1 LRILFLTPEVPH
13 PARGGGTIKSSTVL
27 EYLQARHDVELMC
40 LRDSDPLV
48 RGRTPGNILRS
59 YAAGVPLSVLRNR
72 SQQFGDLVRNRVVD
86 GRFDALF
93 CDGWLMAQYLPPGF
107 AGLRVLHQHNAEFVM
122 WKREAGLEE
131 NPLRRAIVRWE
142 AARVRRYEA
151 SILQPFDVTLAV
163 SEPDRQALRELAGS
177 KRIELLPNVA
187 EPGLLERTPLQA
199 SGTDPVILFLGT
211 LSWPPNAR
219 GLQDFL
225 RRAFPLLR
233 ARRPDVRLVVAGRGA
248 PPDLGE
254 LVRGPGVE
262 MAGAVDDPE
271 PLYRRARVFVEV
283 AAGGSGTRVKV
294 LNALARGLP
303 VVTTSD
309 GAEGLDVRPG
319 EHVLIGS
326 GPQELVDALV
336 RVMGDDGV
344 WSTLS
349 ENGRRLVRD
358 RYTPETAY
366 RVLDEVFA
374 LGPS

>member
-13 PARGGGTIKSSTVL
+13 PTRGGGTIKSSTVL
-27 EYLQARHDVELMC
+27 EYLQARHDVDLMC
-40 LRDSDPLV
+40 LRDADPVV

-72 SQQFGDLVRNRVVD
+72 SQPFVDLVRDRAT
-86 GRFDALF
+86 GGGFDALL
-93 CDGWLMAQYLPPGF
+93 CDGWLMAQYLPSGF

-122 WKREAGLEE
+122 WEREATLES

-163 SEPDRQALRELAGS
+163 SKPDRQALRGLAGS
-177 KRIELLPNVA
+177 KRIELLANVA
-187 EPGLLERTPLQA
+187 EPGLLERPPLPA
-199 SGTDPVILFLGT
+199 LGTDPVILYLGT

-219 GLQDFL
+219 GLRNFI
-225 RRAFPLLR
+225 RRTFPLLR
-233 ARRPDVRLVVAGRGA
+233 ARRQDVRLVVAGRGA
-248 PPDLGE
+248 PPDLAG
-254 LVRGPGVE
+254 LVRGPGIE

-303 VVTTSD
+303 VVTTPD
-309 GAEGLDVRPG
+309 GAEGLDVLPG

-326 GPQELVDALV
+326 SPEELVDALV
-336 RVMGDDGV
+336 RVMDDDGV

-349 ENGRRLVRD
+349 ENGRRLIRD

-374 LGPS
+374 PDPS

>member
-27 EYLQARHDVELMC
+27 EYLQARHDVDLMC

-48 RGRTPGNILRS
+48 RDRTPGNILRS

-72 SQQFGDLVRNRVVD
+72 SQQFGDLVRNRAVD
-86 GRFDALF
+86 GRFDALL

-122 WKREAGLEE
+122 WKREAALER

-163 SEPDRQALRELAGS
+163 SEPDRQALRGLAGS

-187 EPGLLERTPLQA
+187 EPSLLERTPLQA

-225 RRAFPLLR
+225 RRTFPLLR

-248 PPDLGE
+248 PPDLAG
-254 LVRGPGVE
+254 LVRGPGIQ

-303 VVTTSD
+303 VVTTPD
-309 GAEGLDVRPG
+309 GAEGLDLRPG

-326 GPQELVDALV
+326 GPEELVDALV
-336 RVMGDDGV
+336 RVMDDDGV

-374 LGPS
+374 PGPS